1 VAIGDS
7 FTEGLNDAAPGGGYR
22 GWADRLA
29 GMMAAEYPGLQYA
42 NLAVRGKL
50 LRQIVA
56 EQVPAAVAVSTP
68 PPGLVS
74 IAGGGND
81 IIRPGGDP
89 DTLAELF
96 DAAVARLRAAGC
108 RVLMFTGADLVGF
121 PVLRLLRGRI
131 AAYNMHLRSIA
142 DERGCDLVDLWSM
155 RFLRDLS
162 AWSPDRLHMTSQSH
176 QRVALRACEVL
187 GLPVIE
193 DWRDDRAPAGSPLAW
208 EAASRHRGLTSRMGG
223 SRPPFPLA
231 PPITPGASHSPWRP
245 REENW
250 LTSRRDDARWAR
262 EYLAPWVNRRLH
274 GVSSG
279 DGRTAKRPQL
289 SPVSPPILM

>member
-1 VAIGDS
+1 MDNVFPQPPGETSFVAIGDS

-29 GMMAAEYPGLQYA
+29 GLMAGEYQGLQYA

-56 EQVPAAVAVSTP
+56 EQVPAAVALS
-68 PPGLVS
+68 PGLVS

-96 DAAVARLRAAGC
+96 DAAVARLRASGC

-121 PVLRLLRGRI
+121 PVMRLLRGRI

-162 AWSPDRLHMTSQSH
+162 AWSPDRLHLTSQSH
-176 QRVALRACEVL
+176 RRVALRAAEVL
-187 GLPVIE
+187 GVPVTE
-193 DWRDDRAPAGSPLAW
+193 DWRDDRALASWPAP
-208 EAASRHRGLTSRMGG
+208 RGG
-223 SRPPFPLA
+223 
-231 PPITPGASHSPWRP
+231 
-245 REENW
+245 ENW
-250 LTSRRDDARWAR
+250 VAARREDARWVR

-289 SPVSPPILM
+289 APVSPPILM

>member
-1 VAIGDS
+1 
-7 FTEGLNDAAPGGGYR
+7 
-22 GWADRLA
+22 
-29 GMMAAEYPGLQYA
+29 M
-42 NLAVRGKL
+42 RGKL

-56 EQVPAAVAVSTP
+56 EQVPARAVSTP

-96 DAAVARLRAAGC
+96 DAAVARLRASGC

-121 PVLRLLRGRI
+121 PVMRLLRGRI

-176 QRVALRACEVL
+176 QRVALRAAEVL

-193 DWRDDRAPAGSPLAW
+193 DWRDVARRPDALSSAGARAAGW
-208 EAASRHRGLTSRMGG
+208 RRAAR
-223 SRPPFPLA
+223 
-231 PPITPGASHSPWRP
+231 TPGGRGSTWP
-245 REENW
+245 R
-250 LTSRRDDARWAR
+250 
-262 EYLAPWVNRRLH
+262 
-274 GVSSG
+274 G
-279 DGRTAKRPQL
+279 
-289 SPVSPPILM
+289 

>member
-7 FTEGLNDAAPGGGYR
+7 FTEGLNDTAPGGGYR

-29 GMMAAEYPGLQYA
+29 GMMAAEYPDLRYA

-56 EQVPAAVAVSTP
+56 EQVPAAVAMS
-68 PPGLVS
+68 PGLVS

-81 IIRPGGDP
+81 IIRPGADP

-96 DAAVARLRAAGC
+96 DAAVARLRASGC

-121 PVLRLLRGRI
+121 PVMRLLRGRI

-155 RFLRDLS
+155 RFLRELS
-162 AWSPDRLHMTSQSH
+162 AWAPDRLHMTSQSH

-187 GLPVIE
+187 GLSPTE
-193 DWRDDRAPAGSPLAW
+193 DWRVPVDDPRYELRPAALEPAARGAWLA
-208 EAASRHRGLTSRMGG
+208 A
-223 SRPPFPLA
+223 
-231 PPITPGASHSPWRP
+231 
-245 REENW
+245 
-250 LTSRRDDARWAR
+250 RRDDVRWAR

>member
-1 VAIGDS
+1 MDNLFPHPPGETSFVAIGDS

-29 GMMAAEYPGLQYA
+29 GTMAAEYPGLQYA

-56 EQVPAAVAVSTP
+56 EQVPAAVAMS
-68 PPGLVS
+68 PGLVS

-96 DAAVARLRAAGC
+96 DAAVARLRATGC

-121 PVLRLLRGRI
+121 PVMRLLRGRI

-155 RFLRDLS
+155 RFLRELS
-162 AWSPDRLHMTSQSH
+162 AWSPDRLHMTSSSH
-176 QRVALRACEVL
+176 QRVALRAGEVL
-187 GLPVIE
+187 GLSVVE
-193 DWRDDRAPAGSPLAW
+193 DWRDAPALAGW
-208 EAASRHRGLTSRMGG
+208 HPPESGG
-223 SRPPFPLA
+223 
-231 PPITPGASHSPWRP
+231 
-245 REENW
+245 NW
-250 LTSRRDDARWAR
+250 LAARREDVRWAR
-262 EYLAPWVNRRLH
+262 EYLAPWASRRLH

-279 DGRTAKRPQL
+279 DGRSAKRPQL

>member
-1 VAIGDS
+1 MDNLFPQPPGATSFVAIGDS

-29 GMMAAEYPGLQYA
+29 GMMAAEYPALQYA

-56 EQVPAAVAVSTP
+56 EQVPAAVALS
-68 PPGLVS
+68 PGLVS

-96 DAAVARLRAAGC
+96 DAAVARLRASGC

-121 PVLRLLRGRI
+121 PVMRLLRGRI

-162 AWSPDRLHMTSQSH
+162 AWSPDRLHLTSQSH
-176 QRVALRACEVL
+176 QRVALRAAEVL

-193 DWRDDRAPAGSPLAW
+193 DWRDDRAPAGSSLAW
-208 EAASRHRGLTSRMGG
+208 GVPAPHSLR
-223 SRPPFPLA
+223 RPPA
-231 PPITPGASHSPWRP
+231 
-245 REENW
+245 ENW
-250 LTSRRDDARWAR
+250 LTSRRDDVRWAR

>member
-29 GMMAAEYPGLQYA
+29 GMMAAEYPALQYA

-56 EQVPAAVAVSTP
+56 EQVPAAVALS
-68 PPGLVS
+68 PGLVS

-96 DAAVARLRAAGC
+96 DAAVARLRASGC

-121 PVLRLLRGRI
+121 PVMRLLRGRI

-162 AWSPDRLHMTSQSH
+162 AWSPDRLHLTSQSH
-176 QRVALRACEVL
+176 QRVALRAAEVL

-193 DWRDDRAPAGSPLAW
+193 DWRDDRAPAGSSLAW
-208 EAASRHRGLTSRMGG
+208 GVPAPHSLR
-223 SRPPFPLA
+223 RPPA
-231 PPITPGASHSPWRP
+231 
-245 REENW
+245 ENW
-250 LTSRRDDARWAR
+250 LTSRRDDVRWAR